1 MKSSP
6 QGEIAAYLDSLTPA
20 ARNDLVELD
29 RLIVSWQPQLE
40 RRLWQ
45 SMGRSIIGYG
55 QVDYRYASGRQGQW
69 LVVGLTARQTGYSL
83 YLWGFMTA
91 NPFSRSTNTSSDGS
105 KSARVV

>member
-45 SMGRSIIGYG
+45 SMGRSIIGSG
-55 QVDYRYASGRQGQW
+55 QVELPLRQWPTGP
-69 LVVGLTARQTGYSL
+69 VVCRWSNCPPDRLQPLSL
-83 YLWGFMTA
+83 GVY
-91 NPFSRSTNTSSDGS
+91 
-105 KSARVV
+105 